1 MHVGDLDAAGV
12 VSGSR
17 WNATVTIRVHD
28 ANGNPLA
35 NVTVYGKW
43 TNGTSGSSSCVTN
56 ASGYCTVTKTR
67 LSPLRLS
74 VAFNVTNLTRS
85 SFTYLSSANHDPDG
99 DSNGTSILISY

>member
-12 VSGSR
+12 GSGSR
-17 WNATVTIRVHD
+17 WKAKVPIRVHD
-28 ANGNPLA
+28 ANETPLA
-35 NVTVYGKW
+35 NVTVYGNW

-67 LSPLRLS
+67 LSSMRLS
-74 VAFNVTNLTRS
+74 VTFTVTGLAKS
-85 SFTYLSSANHDPDG
+85 SMTYQSSANHDPDG